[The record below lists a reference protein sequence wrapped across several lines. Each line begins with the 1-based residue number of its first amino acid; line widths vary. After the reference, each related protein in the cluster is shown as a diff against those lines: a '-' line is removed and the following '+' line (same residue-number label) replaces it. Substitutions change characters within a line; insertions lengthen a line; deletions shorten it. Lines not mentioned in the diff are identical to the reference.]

1 MGLNVKQKVKH
12 FTNKN
17 RSMSKVM
24 QRFLRLDTKAKF
36 IKKPIDELYFVK
48 VKKKKKNFCSAKS
61 HVKRMKRRAT
71 QREKT
76 FAHHIANK
84 GLVSRMHEKFSK

>member
-48 VKKKKKNFCSAKS
+48 VKKNQKLLLCKIPCEKD
-61 HVKRMKRRAT
+61 
-71 QREKT
+71 EKT
-76 FAHHIANK
+76 SYTAGENICTPHSQQRPS
-84 GLVSRMHEKFSK
+84 VSNA